1 MTTTTQK
8 EPKKQTDP
16 RELLKREIRFWLKRV
31 DNYEFLKA
39 VRALIR
45 NEGMVKRV
53 AVLPDELVKKLEA
66 AKRDIAEGRT
76 IPHEEVME
84 GLRQRFGIGTP
95 CEKIK
100 NNKTN

>member
-8 EPKKQTDP
+8 DPKKRTDP

-53 AVLPDELVKKLEA
+53 AVLPDELVKRLEESE
-66 AKRDIAEGRT
+66 RSIDEGRT
-76 IPHEEVME
+76 IPHEEVMAR
-84 GLRQRFGIGTP
+84 LRQRFGSGTP